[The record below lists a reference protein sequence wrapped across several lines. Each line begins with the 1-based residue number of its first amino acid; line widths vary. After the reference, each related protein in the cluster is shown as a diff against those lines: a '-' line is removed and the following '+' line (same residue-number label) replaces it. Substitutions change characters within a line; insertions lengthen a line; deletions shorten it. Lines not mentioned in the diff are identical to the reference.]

1 MTRKIEKRACR
12 KFAMPELEFNLNEGV
27 LHVESCPYIIRTA
40 VRNIAGQRILVLYI
54 YQRESILAGSIKPR
68 WVMFHSRDDFATL
81 SFREDAKATWQCS
94 TLGSLDRIG
103 GFDSKCAFYRQQ
115 DESRVGRFCK
125 CERGAISML
134 GYLQRLISYRK
145 ELERKW
151 KKQRAIIDRMKY
163 VPVLPRDLK
172 GFIHRE
178 VMPQYIFYD
187 YQRKAPGHA
196 YCTACRHEV
205 RIAAAKHNTS
215 GLCPRCKKKI
225 TFKCRGR
232 RGRIFDRETVQVL
245 QKAEGN
251 GLVLRIIKVYR
262 SFADS
267 DIPNHFEIWEN
278 ARQFITLSSSGQ
290 CSVDAYYYHYKA
302 GYDLTPWCNGYRPVF
317 DRWKYN
323 FTADMSGVLYQ
334 RNLSDTLKD
343 TPWAYSQLEAF
354 SGIASFSGVATFL
367 SAYIK
372 RPKIEHLIKMKL
384 YRLVSGIIYGGY
396 SYSALQ
402 AINFNGENM
411 RAILGIDRPYF
422 PLLREL
428 NPSIDQL
435 HLIRQLLQA
444 DHKPSTEQIKWFIA
458 SKISNADAAKE
469 LLAHM
474 SVHKLQRYVEQQF
487 APEDEAALKRV
498 DYYKMN
504 TLITDYHDYLCMCKE
519 LQYDVKNSFILF
531 PRELKAAHDS
541 VAKTLKDKRTAEH
554 EKAIAGSF
562 DEWQKRY
569 QYQSKELMMIPPHSA
584 KEIVD
589 EGAALH
595 HCVRLYVKNVAEKKS
610 VILFVRSVDE
620 PDKSLCTVE
629 VKDGQVTQA
638 RGFDN
643 EEPPA
648 QITAFIEQWKQ
659 RVLYAS
665 DKAAA

>member
-384 YRLVSGIIYGGY
+384 YHLVSGIIYGGY

-643 EEPPA
+643 KEPPA
-648 QITAFIEQWKQ
+648 QITAFIERWKRQ
-659 RVLYAS
+659 VLCAA
-665 DKAAA
+665 DKTAA

>member
-1 MTRKIEKRACR
+1 MTRKIDKRACR

-40 VRNIAGQRILVLYI
+40 VRNIAGQRILMLYI
-54 YQRESILAGSIKPR
+54 YQRENILAGSIKPR
-68 WVMFHSRDDFATL
+68 WVVFQGRYDFATL
-81 SFREDAKATWQCS
+81 SLRENASATWQCS
-94 TLGSLDRIG
+94 P
-103 GFDSKCAFYRQQ
+103 FDYLNRVCRFDTKCAFYRQQ
-115 DESRVGRFCK
+115 DEARAAHFCK
-125 CERGAISML
+125 CEHSAISAL
-134 GYLQRLISYRK
+134 ICLQWSISRRK
-145 ELERKW
+145 ALERKW

-643 EEPPA
+643 KEPPA

>member
-1 MTRKIEKRACR
+1 MTRKIDKRACR

-115 DESRVGRFCK
+115 DESRVARFCK

-290 CSVDAYYYHYKA
+290 CSVDAYPDYNYH
-302 GYDLTPWCNGYRPVF
+302 G
-317 DRWKYN
+317 
-323 FTADMSGVLYQ
+323 
-334 RNLSDTLKD
+334 NLSVLQGHRKD
-343 TPWAYSQLEAF
+343 TELTIGAAARCVCCGNELRSNGA
-354 SGIASFSGVATFL
+354 
-367 SAYIK
+367 IK
-372 RPKIEHLIKMKL
+372 C
-384 YRLVSGIIYGGY
+384 S
-396 SYSALQ
+396 
-402 AINFNGENM
+402 
-411 RAILGIDRPYF
+411 
-422 PLLREL
+422 
-428 NPSIDQL
+428 
-435 HLIRQLLQA
+435 
-444 DHKPSTEQIKWFIA
+444 
-458 SKISNADAAKE
+458 
-469 LLAHM
+469 
-474 SVHKLQRYVEQQF
+474 
-487 APEDEAALKRV
+487 
-498 DYYKMN
+498 
-504 TLITDYHDYLCMCKE
+504 CKE
-519 LQYDVKNSFILF
+519 VAVCRKCGQTVARGQGIYLEDGFYCKTCLHIC
-531 PRELKAAHDS
+531 AACGRP
-541 VAKTLKDKRTAEH
+541 TLGTMYPAYNRRGTLVEVCQDCYQQLTSGCASCSMASACRAMGHTLC
-554 EKAIAGSF
+554 EKAT
-562 DEWQKRY
+562 
-569 QYQSKELMMIPPHSA
+569 
-584 KEIVD
+584 
-589 EGAALH
+589 
-595 HCVRLYVKNVAEKKS
+595 VA
-610 VILFVRSVDE
+610 V
-620 PDKSLCTVE
+620 
-629 VKDGQVTQA
+629 A
-638 RGFDN
+638 
-643 EEPPA
+643 
-648 QITAFIEQWKQ
+648 
-659 RVLYAS
+659 
-665 DKAAA
+665 

>member
-569 QYQSKELMMIPPHSA
+569 QYQGKELMMIPPHSA

-648 QITAFIEQWKQ
+648 QIAAFIEQWKQ

>member
-1 MTRKIEKRACR
+1 MTRKIDKRACR

-27 LHVESCPYIIRTA
+27 LHVESYPYIIRTA

-262 SFADS
+262 SFADT

>member
-1 MTRKIEKRACR
+1 MTRKIDKRACR
-12 KFAMPELEFNLNEGV
+12 KLAMPELEFNLNEGV

-40 VRNIAGQRILVLYI
+40 VHNISGQRILVLYI

-81 SFREDAKATWQCS
+81 SLRENASATWQCS
-94 TLGSLDRIG
+94 MLDSLDRIYR
-103 GFDSKCAFYRQQ
+103 FDTKCAFYRQQ
-115 DESRVGRFCK
+115 DEARATRFCK
-125 CERGAISML
+125 CDHSVISAL
-134 GYLQRLISYRK
+134 THLQWSISRRK
-145 ELERKW
+145 ALERKR
-151 KKQRAIIDRMKY
+151 KKQRVIIERMKY
-163 VPVLPRDLK
+163 VPALPRDLK
-172 GFIHRE
+172 GFVHRE

-187 YQRKAPGHA
+187 YQRKGPERAV
-196 YCTACRHEV
+196 CTACRHEV
-205 RIAAAKHNTS
+205 SIAAAKHNAS
-215 GLCPRCKKKI
+215 GTCPRCKKKI

-487 APEDEAALKRV
+487 APKDEAALKRV
-498 DYYKMN
+498 DYYKIN